1 MNSTLKLIIAFLLT
15 CLAIFFGWYF
25 KSLIVYIIIAAILSF
40 IGRPIIDGLGMI
52 KIKEFTLLRKYKVK
66 EIKLPEALK
75 AGITLMCLWF
85 VIFAFFSVLVPLI
98 SSEANEF
105 SKIDVSKAVAQF
117 DEPIKKLSAII
128 EKVSI
133 EQNIDIQKEITD
145 KIYSLVKLSKIG
157 NVFGSIASTLTDFL
171 IGFFAISFISFFFLK
186 DSELFLK
193 MILLVVPDKYGD
205 AVKKTLESIQ
215 KLLVRYFIG
224 ILVEVLLVMILNII
238 GHSLFVGI
246 EIKHAVIIGLLA
258 GLMNVIPYIGPI
270 IGTILGLIIGVA
282 ININMDF
289 YTQML
294 PTLGYMS
301 IVFMSIQLLDN
312 IVFQPLIYGNSVHA
326 HPLEVFFVIMA
337 AGSIAGISGMV
348 LAIPAYTVIRVICKE
363 FFNKYPLIHK
373 ITQSLD

>member
-25 KSLIVYIIIAAILSF
+25 KSLIVYIIIAAVLSF
-40 IGRPIIDGLGMI
+40 IGRPIINGLGLI
-52 KIKEFTLLRKYKVK
+52 RIKEFTLLKRYKIK
-66 EIKLPEALK
+66 ELRLPEALK
-75 AGITLMCLWF
+75 AGITLMSLWF

-117 DEPIKKLSAII
+117 DEPIKKLSIII

-145 KIYSLVKLSKIG
+145 KLYSLVKLSKIG

-186 DSELFLK
+186 DSGLFLK
-193 MILLVVPDKYGD
+193 IILLIVPDKYGD

-270 IGTILGLIIGVA
+270 IGTILGLIIGIA

-326 HPLEVFFVIMA
+326 HPLEIFFVIMA
-337 AGSIAGISGMV
+337 AGSMAGISGMV
-348 LAIPAYTVIRVICKE
+348 LAIPAYTVIRVISKE